1 MAILDHEPMI
11 TSTQNPKIKHIRAL
25 LTNRQDRQQEKLF
38 VIEGV
43 RLAEEA
49 ALANVKPVEVL
60 FSSDLSSRGQEL
72 VSIFSAMGSVVEEVE
87 ARVLHSLSDTDTPQ
101 GILAWY
107 CRSQLAHLPEDWDLL
122 LVLDQ
127 IRDPG
132 NLGTMLRSAAA
143 AGAQGVIL
151 TPGSAD
157 VFSPKVVRAGMG
169 AHFRLPLLTLDWP
182 EISSVCK
189 KRDGGP
195 ALMLIADLT
204 GGSPCW
210 QTDLRQ
216 PVGIGR
222 GLGSGRTAASGLCR
236 SGQLA
241 AHPHARTS

>member
-1 MAILDHEPMI
+1 MI

-49 ALANVKPVEVL
+49 ALAKVKPTEVL
-60 FSSDLSSRGQEL
+60 FSSDLSTRGREL
-72 VSIFSAMGSVVEEVE
+72 VNTFAAMGSVVEEVE

-101 GILAWY
+101 GILVVLPQPA
-107 CRSQLAHLPEDWDLL
+107 AHLPEDWDLL

-151 TPGSAD
+151 TPGSVD

-169 AHFRLPLLTLDWP
+169 AHFRLPLLTHDWP
-182 EISSVCK
+182 EILSICK
-189 KRDGGP
+189 QKHGEP
-195 ALMLIADLT
+195 AVILIADST
-204 GGSPCW
+204 GGAPCW
-210 QTDLRQ
+210 QTDLQ
-216 PVGIGR
+216 PPIGIGR
-222 GLGSGRTAASGLCR
+222 RLGSGRTATCRLCR
-236 SGQLA
+236 S
-241 AHPHARTS
+241 